1 MESRKPYNGSSRKL
15 IIAIDLGTTFSRISY
30 CILHPGIVPEI
41 KGVTRFPAQEHVGSD
56 AKIPTIIYYDKSEK
70 PRAIGAEALQEH
82 IVETAEDERWIKY
95 VSFKLH
101 LRPKSM
107 LPPHMNENLPPLPAG
122 KDLVAIFADFYAYLF
137 KCTKDFILESHQSA
151 ASFWGTV
158 ENTIEFVLTHP
169 NGWEGQQQAQ
179 MWKAVVRAR
188 LIPENDEGQARVHF
202 VTEGEASLHFCINH
216 GLSSQIKDDEAVVI
230 VDAGGGTVDI
240 SSYSTVPSTLAD
252 CLAFEEVAVPQCHF
266 TGSMFVTQRA
276 REFVEKKLKGSKF
289 SDEVNN
295 IAECFDKTMKLHF
308 RNSEEA
314 AYVKFGS
321 MRDKDPA
328 LDIRSG
334 QLKLSGLVQ
343 SYIYSC
349 MLPTA
354 LFYST
359 DVANFFEPSIASIIK
374 VIDAQRFASSKTVS
388 TVFLVGGF
396 AASYWLF
403 LKLQEHMTPLGIS
416 FSRPDSHV
424 NKAVAD
430 GAVSMSTSFDGR
442 KTEHKRRREK
452 SFLATDGV
460 LTLGEQYSIILPKDT
475 RVSEETEFRQSYCRI
490 QTNLVDPTWMD
501 VEQDMYPVL
510 CNITADTEAVAKS
523 LKLQRRADGKTFF
536 ALEYDIILLFGRTKL
551 KAQIAWEEGG
561 VEKRGT
567 ARVVYNL

>member
-15 IIAIDLGTTFSRISY
+15 VVAIDLGTTFSGISY
-30 CILHPGIVPEI
+30 W
-41 KGVTRFPAQEHVGSD
+41 FPAQEHVGSD
-56 AKIPTIIYYDKSEK
+56 AKIPTIIYYDNSGK

-95 VSFKLH
+95 VAFKLY
-101 LRPKSM
+101 LRPKST
-107 LPPHMNENLPPLPAG
+107 LPPHMNKNLQPLPVG
-122 KDLVAIFADFYAYLF
+122 KDLVTIFADFYAYLF
-137 KCTKDFILESHQSA
+137 KCFKDFILESHQSA

-158 ENTIEFVLTHP
+158 ENAIEFVLTHP
-169 NGWEGQQQAQ
+169 NGWEGQRQAL
-179 MWKAVVRAR
+179 MRKAVVKAG
-188 LIPENDEGQARVHF
+188 LIPENDEGQAR
-202 VTEGEASLHFCINH
+202 
-216 GLSSQIKDDEAVVI
+216 IKDDEAVVI

-240 SSYSTVPSTLAD
+240 SSYSTVPSALAD
-252 CLAFEEVAVPQCHF
+252 CLAFEVAAPQDHF

-289 SDEVNN
+289 SDEVKN
-295 IAECFDKTMKLHF
+295 IAECFDKTTKLRF
-308 RNSEEA
+308 RNSGEA

-343 SYIYSC
+343 SYIYPC
-349 MLPTA
+349 MLRTV

-374 VIDAQRFASSKTVS
+374 VIDAQRFAPSKTVS
-388 TVFLVGGF
+388 TAFLVGGF

-416 FSRPDSHV
+416 FSRPDIHV

-430 GAVSMSTSFDGR
+430 GAVSFFLDHAVSARVSKFNYGTRISTSFDGR
-442 KTEHKRRREK
+442 RTEHKRRREK
-452 SFLATDGV
+452 SFLGADGV
-460 LTLGEQYSIILPKDT
+460 LKLGEQYSIILPKRKRNFDSPFC
-475 RVSEETEFRQSYCRI
+475 VI
-490 QTNLVDPTWMD
+490 VDPGWILPGWTLNKSDIWNEFVTTLM
-501 VEQDMYPVL
+501 VISRSLSDMYPVL
-510 CNITADTEAVAKS
+510 CNITADTEAVAKT

-536 ALEYDIILLFGRTKL
+536 ELEYDIILLFGRTEL
-551 KAQIAWEEGG
+551 KAQIAWEEGD
-561 VEKRGT
+561 VEKRGP
-567 ARVVYNL
+567 ARVVYDS